1 MEAWFPIGHGDPK
14 LLNDPVF
21 EKLGK
26 KYNKSNVQIILRWH
40 VQENNIF
47 IPKSSNPMHIMENF
61 NVFDFQLTQEEM
73 DEINNLEQ
81 QKPRDKK
88 NNGKKQ
94 EIPPVKII
102 DFTD

>member
-1 MEAWFPIGHGDPK
+1 MFKKIIF
-14 LLNDPVF
+14 LFLNH
-21 EKLGK
+21 
-26 KYNKSNVQIILRWH
+26 QILFTFWKTL
-40 VQENNIF
+40 IF
-47 IPKSSNPMHIMENF
+47 R
-61 NVFDFQLTQEEM
+61 FQLTQEEM
-73 DEINNLEQ
+73 AEINNLEQ